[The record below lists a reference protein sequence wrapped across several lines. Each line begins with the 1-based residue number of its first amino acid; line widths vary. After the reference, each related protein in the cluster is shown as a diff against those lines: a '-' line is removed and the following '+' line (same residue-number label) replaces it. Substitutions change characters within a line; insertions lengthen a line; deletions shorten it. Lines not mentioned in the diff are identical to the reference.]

1 LARQENETL
10 HFAPRATPILATR
23 LIIPLI
29 VALVV
34 SGCVG
39 GADSE

>member
-1 LARQENETL
+1 MKFIAIALQKNEL
-10 HFAPRATPILATR
+10 GSKMTR

-39 GADSE
+39 GPVSE